1 MTTNTY
7 EFLHFVNF
15 KDIPNW
21 SVQYA
26 DEIDLGFTNKYPMA
40 RIDSFLK
47 RKKESV
53 DIQDGVIYK
62 RVTVSTKEEAIT
74 IRDEKEGQTIGTKK
88 QFIIHEG
95 QFLMS
100 KIDARNGAF
109 GVVPAIAEGAIITG
123 NFWTY
128 DVDYGKINPQFL
140 TLITK
145 TKQFKDFIEKS
156 SNGTTNRHYLQEN
169 AFLQQQI
176 PLPNIEEQGKIL
188 KEYNE
193 RLESAKRKKD
203 EQETLEKVSKQF
215 VHSKLGIKQKDIKQK
230 ESLLQFI
237 HLKNTTTRWDAFVET
252 YSIESNYRIDSLGNY
267 ILHISTGT
275 TPPTSHPE
283 YFDGDIKFF
292 TPADLGKDKYL
303 KGSESTRKISEKAII
318 DKKARVFKKGDILF
332 VGIGSTV
339 GKVGIV
345 KDDIVSSNQQ
355 ITGFTVDS
363 SKINPEYLYYY
374 LLYNRD
380 ITTAEKSKTTL
391 PIVNQEKICKIP
403 VVVPPVDIQNEVVA
417 TLDKMYLTAKQNE
430 KEIPLLQKKAFSN
443 FEHIIFDKL

>member
-203 EQETLEKVSKQF
+203 EQETLEKFSKQF

-417 TLDKMYLTAKQNE
+417 TLDKMYLTAKQND
-430 KEIPLLQKKAFSN
+430 KERPLLQKKAFSN